1 MAQSATNAAAGS
13 RVNRRFLFLALILA
27 ALAAVLVYAAISRS
41 SGGESTASGSVPVVV
56 ATSTIAPGTRITA
69 EMIEVQN
76 FASANAP
83 FQYLTSAEVVVGQVS
98 RYPINQGE
106 PVLASK
112 LVDTTITTNDAL
124 GYILEPGKRG
134 IAMRFEEVIGVGS
147 LVLPGDHVDV
157 LWLPFKNAPSFVL
170 LADIEVSAVSQTV
183 ADIAPAAPG
192 LSSDEAQ
199 PTPSTVDRTRTS
211 DALPN
216 IEAASATLMLTPE
229 QATNLHCAEW
239 FAEKNEGQIRLAL
252 RSFGDTAP
260 LQTNAP
266 TCPPL
271 DLFRQFNPEG

>member
-1 MAQSATNAAAGS
+1 MAQSVSTTSGS

-41 SGGESTASGSVPVVV
+41 GGDSGSASGDIPVVV
-56 ATSTIAPGTRITA
+56 ASSTIPPGTRITDDMV
-69 EMIEVQN
+69 EIQE
-76 FASANAP
+76 FSSDTAP
-83 FQYLTSAEVVVGQVS
+83 FQSLEATELVVGQVA

-124 GYILEPGKRG
+124 TYILEPGKRG
-134 IAMRFEEVIGVGS
+134 IAFKFDQLIGVSS

-157 LWLPFKNAPSFVL
+157 LWVPFKNAPSFVL
-170 LADIEVSAVSQTV
+170 LADVEVSAVSQTV

-192 LSSDEAQ
+192 LSEEAAAT
-199 PTPSTVDRTRTS
+199 PTTGDRTRTS
-211 DALPN
+211 DAAPD
-216 IEAASATLMLTPE
+216 IEADSATLMLTPE
-229 QATNLHCAEW
+229 QATNLHCAEA

-266 TCPPL
+266 VCPPI